1 LGLRRGRGRLSKR
14 WRCAR
19 RRAIQPQDSL
29 IAETTPEGI
38 FLRPVV
44 TLPVEIYGAKRVAEF
59 DDSEAELAAVPGGR
73 GGK

>member
-1 LGLRRGRGRLSKR
+1 LGLRRGRGRLAR
-14 WRCAR
+14 GRRCAR
-19 RRAIQPQDSL
+19 RRAQSQDSL

-38 FLRPVV
+38 LLRPAV
-44 TLPVEIYGAKRVAEF
+44 TLPVEIYSAKRVAEF